1 MKHGI
6 SLLPDC
12 RPERRSA
19 TEYYRD
25 ALAMSRLAD
34 EAGMS
39 YVKMTEH
46 YLGNYGG
53 YSPSPLTFL
62 ASVAAQTQQIR
73 LMTGCVLPAFHHPIQ
88 LAAHAAMVDVLS
100 GGRLDVG
107 FARAWLPYEFAAL
120 GVPMDSSRDRFEQTI
135 QAVLRL
141 WTSEK
146 VSEDGPFFSYTE
158 ATSQPAVV
166 QRPHP
171 PVWGA
176 AIVSPQSF
184 EWLARQ
190 GMGLLVSPSLL
201 RNDLPFTK
209 KLIRIYLDTFAEVH
223 GGTDRRPRVAVSM
236 PLYVAA
242 TDAEAWEVAIPHLL
256 EYNDVTIEAAD
267 AWTHNSS
274 SSYPG
279 YETMREKLAM
289 ATEDALRA
297 GACAVVGSPD
307 TVVETVRALAE
318 YLCADVC
325 LWNIDYGA
333 QDGETMA
340 GSLRLFVDEVLPYVL
355 DS

>member
-19 TEYYRD
+19 TEYYED
-25 ALAMSRLAD
+25 VLAMATLAD
-34 EAGMS
+34 EAGMH

-62 ASVAAQTQQIR
+62 AAVAARTSRIR

-100 GGRLDVG
+100 HGRLDVG

-120 GVPMDSSRDRFEQTI
+120 GVPMDTSRDRFEKTI
-135 QAVLRL
+135 RAVLRL
-141 WTSEK
+141 WTEDK
-146 VSEDGPFFSYTE
+146 VTEECEYFSYSD
-158 ATSQPAVV
+158 ATSLPAVV

-176 AIVSPQSF
+176 AIVTPQSF

-201 RNDLPFTK
+201 QRDLQYTK
-209 KLIRIYLDTFAEVH
+209 KLIRIYLDTFEEAH
-223 GGTDRRPRVAVSM
+223 QGTGRVPQVAVSM

-242 TDAEAWEVAIPHLL
+242 TDAEARAVAIPHLL
-256 EYNDVTIEAAD
+256 EYNNVTIEAAD
-267 AWTHNSS
+267 AWTHVTST
-274 SSYPG
+274 SYPG
-279 YETMREKLAM
+279 YESMRERLSAV
-289 ATEDALRA
+289 TEESLRA
-297 GACAVVGSPD
+297 GACAVVGSPETAVD
-307 TVVETVRALAE
+307 TIRAVAE
-318 YLCADVC
+318 YLHADVC
-325 LWNIDYGA
+325 LWNIDYGG
-333 QDGETMA
+333 QPRETMA
-340 GSLRLFVDEVLPYVL
+340 RSMRLFVDEVLPHVTG
-355 DS
+355 